1 MSSFALH
8 EPTAEQQLT
17 LFEPHRW
24 PRRPYCSDDLEA
36 GVRIRSLR
44 QAITKPYIQAN
55 PPHLRVW
62 SIHDVD
68 KGYAD
73 PDAGH
78 LRGSAVLAWE
88 EAGLP
93 PPSWAAVNRQN
104 GHAHLVWGLS
114 APVLMEGAGV
124 HDAPIRWL
132 CSIESMFREKL
143 GADPGFSGLITKNP
157 AHPLW
162 RTLRGP
168 QLLYEL
174 WELADALPDIEKYRP
189 KRGRVEEVGLG
200 RNVALFDHLRKWAYK
215 GIRAYWG
222 GGLSGWNAWLSQCNT
237 KALVYN
243 GDFLRPLDGREV
255 WHIARSVA
263 KWTWRNFSAEGFSQW
278 QAAQGRRNSAESQA
292 SKGRASGQARRAASE
307 DKRASARIMAA
318 AGLSQRAI
326 AQELEV
332 SQVAVCK
339 WLKAGDN

>member
-1 MSSFALH
+1 MSSFALQ
-8 EPTAEQQLT
+8 EPTVEEQLT

-114 APVLMEGAGV
+114 APVLVDGMGAR
-124 HDAPIRWL
+124 DAPLRYL
-132 CSIESMFREKL
+132 CAIEALFREKL

-162 RTLRGP
+162 KTLRGP

-189 KRGRVEEVGLG
+189 KRGRVEEIGLG
-200 RNVALFDHLRKWAYK
+200 RNVELFDHLRHWAYRNVRQYK
-215 GIRAYWG
+215 G
-222 GGLSGWNAWLSQCNT
+222 GGLGGWNAWLS
-237 KALVYN
+237 LVNSKGLVRN
-243 GDFLRPLDGREV
+243 GDFTHPLDGREV
-255 WHIARSVA
+255 WHVAKSVA
-263 KWTWRNFSAEGFSQW
+263 KWTYQRFDIEASDARFSKL
-278 QAAQGRRNSAESQA
+278 QAHRGQLGG
-292 SKGRASGQARRAASE
+292 KASGQARKAASE

-318 AGLSQRAI
+318 AGMSQRAI
-326 AQELEV
+326 AEELGV
-332 SQVAVCK
+332 SVGSVNA
-339 WLKAGDN
+339 WLRDVQ

>member
-1 MSSFALH
+1 MSFALQEH
-8 EPTAEQQLT
+8 PVEEQLT

-292 SKGRASGQARRAASE
+292 SKGKASGQARRAASE

-318 AGLSQRAI
+318 AGMSQRAI